1 MKDKKKERQIDMYC
15 KSVEECTKC
24 KFYDINDNSCLVEK
38 GEVDKVY
45 QVDIAPVTRASI
57 LDSAKQCVT
66 TDRGSQY
73 GSPEDNFKLIAEFWQ
88 SYLKGR
94 SVPDGVDLCILPQDV
109 AVMMT
114 LLKIA
119 RIKTGTFK
127 EDSFVDACGYLAC
140 AAELA
145 KGVIC

>member
-1 MKDKKKERQIDMYC
+1 MTEKEMERQLDLYC
-15 KSVEECTKC
+15 KELDGEGCEGCKMYSAETGVCQHTKDNI
-24 KFYDINDNSCLVEK
+24 KNNYDLVF
-38 GEVDKVY
+38 
-45 QVDIAPVTRASI
+45 APSTRATI
-57 LDSAKQCVT
+57 LDAAKQCVT
-66 TDRGSQY
+66 SDRESQY

-88 SYLKGR
+88 LYLKGR
-94 SVPDGVDLCILPQDV
+94 CVSEGADICILPQDV

-140 AAELA
+140 AGELA
-145 KGVIC
+145 KR

>member
-1 MKDKKKERQIDMYC
+1 MINKNKERQIDMYC
-15 KSVEECTKC
+15 KSVEECSKC
-24 KFYDINDNSCLVEK
+24 KFYDMNDNSCLVER

-45 QVDIAPVTRASI
+45 QIDVAPSKRAMI
-57 LDSAKQCVT
+57 LDAAKQCVT
-66 TDRGSQY
+66 SDRESQY
-73 GSPEDNFKLIAEFWQ
+73 GSPEDNFKQIAELWKV
-88 SYLKGR
+88 YLKGR
-94 SVPDGVDLCILPQDV
+94 CVPKDADVCVLPEDV

-145 KGVIC
+145 KE